1 MALFGGPK
9 SVSEIV
15 AGLNKII
22 TQLEDRG
29 RVATEERGAKEVQ
42 ITTLTTECGL
52 LKLEEGKAGAIASN
66 LRKLLDVDG
75 DGEVDVD
82 DVSA

>member
-29 RVATEERGAKEVQ
+29 RVATEERGAKEGQ
-42 ITTLTTECGL
+42 ITTLTAECGL
-52 LKLEEGKAGAIASN
+52 LKLEEGKAGAIAAN
-66 LRKLLDVDG
+66 LRKLLDLDG